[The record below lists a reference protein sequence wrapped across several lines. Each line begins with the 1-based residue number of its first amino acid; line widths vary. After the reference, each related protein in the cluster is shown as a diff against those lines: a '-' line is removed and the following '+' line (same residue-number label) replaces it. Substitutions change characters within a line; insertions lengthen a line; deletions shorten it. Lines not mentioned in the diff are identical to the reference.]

1 MNDRPTTDSKQAVDE
16 ARRAHAALRY
26 TTLRLAIFLVALAL
40 LWLVRARGVV
50 LVALALA
57 ISGLASYV
65 LLGRQ
70 REAMSAQLAAASSR
84 RRERAQARAA
94 REDDLADSL
103 RELDEEH
110 EADDEKQQI
119 GHVQQSRGAEGTP

>member
-1 MNDRPTTDSKQAVDE
+1 MNDRSTPDSKQAVAD
-16 ARRAHAALRY
+16 ARSAHAALRY
-26 TTLRLAIFLVALAL
+26 TTLRLAVFLVVLAL

-65 LLGRQ
+65 LLGPQ
-70 REAMSAQLAAASSR
+70 REAMSVQLATARSR

-94 REDDLADSL
+94 REDDLADAL
-103 RELDEEH
+103 REEDDEKQH
-110 EADDEKQQI
+110 ADDEKRHIRQ
-119 GHVQQSRGAEGTP
+119 GQQSRG